1 MTIGQIRN
9 NAQKDLQRALRDP
22 VGLLVWMGIPLVIG
36 SLIALAFGG
45 TDGPAPQAHVLVV
58 DQDESFLS
66 NLLLSALTQ
75 AGGSDGLI
83 QTEQVEL
90 EEGQRR
96 IDDGDGSALLVIPEG
111 FGEAVLAEA
120 PTTLRLTTNPAQT
133 ILPGI
138 VEETL
143 SILTDATFYLHRVL
157 GDEIEELTAG
167 PPDGGNVFDD
177 AEIALISVSIN
188 QAITRLDPYLFP
200 PVLELA
206 TSVDE
211 TEDWGEAT
219 NIAVLFLPGIMLISL
234 LFMAQGLSEDVW
246 QERQQGTLR
255 RAVSTP
261 EGILPLLGG
270 KLLSGGVIILSITI
284 VILTLGTAYLGL
296 SFLNLP
302 LAVLWTTF
310 SGTVFLIGMILLQ
323 LYASSQRAGSILA
336 SSLVFPL
343 LMIGGS
349 FFPSEVMPAWMARV
363 GAWTPNGMALELLKD
378 ILLERQDLQVL
389 VATFFAMLAVGGV
402 LFGLSARRLSRT
414 FAAGA

>member
-1 MTIGQIRN
+1 
-9 NAQKDLQRALRDP
+9 
-22 VGLLVWMGIPLVIG
+22 
-36 SLIALAFGG
+36 
-45 TDGPAPQAHVLVV
+45 
-58 DQDESFLS
+58 
-66 NLLLSALTQ
+66 
-75 AGGSDGLI
+75 
-83 QTEQVEL
+83 
-90 EEGQRR
+90 
-96 IDDGDGSALLVIPEG
+96 
-111 FGEAVLAEA
+111 
-120 PTTLRLTTNPAQT
+120 
-133 ILPGI
+133 
-138 VEETL
+138 
-143 SILTDATFYLHRVL
+143 
-157 GDEIEELTAG
+157 
-167 PPDGGNVFDD
+167 
-177 AEIALISVSIN
+177 
-188 QAITRLDPYLFP
+188 
-200 PVLELA
+200 
-206 TSVDE
+206 
-211 TEDWGEAT
+211 
-219 NIAVLFLPGIMLISL
+219 
-234 LFMAQGLSEDVW
+234 MAQGLSEDVW
-246 QERQQGTLR
+246 QERGQGTLR

-310 SGTVFLIGMILLQ
+310 SGTVFLIAMILLQ

-336 SSLVFPL
+336 SSFVFPL